1 MKREERSNL
10 YSFCIQEHKNDRYW
24 HKMLA
29 CSTVVL
35 CSHKTWPGNTFFV
48 IVERSLFIGGE
59 INLYA
64 PKSLIYSRP
73 LRSHVRTHNPHKGK
87 TVLSSGL
94 VWKVFLSVE
103 TWTEQLNFGVV
114 WFPHQSKETWGSE
127 SGPMAEQEG
136 GEWGSWRKG
145 AIPHQQALSPPEVY
159 ECVCVLLS
167 RRRRCAGVW
176 SGEWQS
182 QRSSCSKCFKK
193 NKKTKQADII
203 YPRINF
209 GKVRI

>member
-1 MKREERSNL
+1 MKRKERSNL
-10 YSFCIQEHKNDRYW
+10 YSFCKQEHKNDLYW

-35 CSHKTWPGNTFFV
+35 CSHKTCCWPVNTFFV

-59 INLYA
+59 INVYV

-87 TVLSSGL
+87 TVLSPGL
-94 VWKVFLSVE
+94 ILDCVWKVFLSVE

-114 WFPHQSKETWGSE
+114 WFPHQRKETW
-127 SGPMAEQEG
+127 AEQEG
-136 GEWGSWRKG
+136 GERGSWRKG

-159 ECVCVLLS
+159 ECVCVIES
-167 RRRRCAGVW
+167 EEEVCRGVVR
-176 SGEWQS
+176 GMAKPTVQL
-182 QRSSCSKCFKK
+182 FKMFQ
-193 NKKTKQADII
+193 KKQKQADIL